1 MNFSEAFLISL
12 IAGSKKNGNFDDFLL
27 RNIQM
32 VSCGTIYTISTTAK
46 IERILWSDWN
56 KGIYQNQVSPD
67 LRLHNSGRSNEFEI
81 VFDKIKKNKLPECFS
96 NWYLGNVHCDN
107 RNGWVS
113 LLNFEL
119 ILRFKCQ
126 FLFTLRPIIETHSDQ
141 RWNRV
146 LVSVIQVWI
155 LKSENNYG
163 HKIYYHLW
171 YYDDIRLSSLEWLY
185 MVLYL
190 GNNRFWKW

>member
-163 HKIYYHLW
+163 HKI
-171 YYDDIRLSSLEWLY
+171 
-185 MVLYL
+185 
-190 GNNRFWKW
+190 

>member
-12 IAGSKKNGNFDDFLL
+12 IAGSKKIAILTIAYFVTFRWFLVARFIRFQRLPRLSEFFDRTETRKSIKTKYHRTSD
-27 RNIQM
+27 
-32 VSCGTIYTISTTAK
+32 CTIRMAVYT
-46 IERILWSDWN
+46 
-56 KGIYQNQVSPD
+56 
-67 LRLHNSGRSNEFEI
+67 NEFKI

-155 LKSENNYG
+155 VKSENNYG
-163 HKIYYHLW
+163 HKI
-171 YYDDIRLSSLEWLY
+171 
-185 MVLYL
+185 
-190 GNNRFWKW
+190 

>member
-1 MNFSEAFLISL
+1 MAIYDN
-12 IAGSKKNGNFDDFLL
+12 LL

-56 KGIYQNQVSPD
+56 KEIYQNQVSPD

-146 LVSVIQVWI
+146 LVSVIQV
-155 LKSENNYG
+155 
-163 HKIYYHLW
+163 
-171 YYDDIRLSSLEWLY
+171 
-185 MVLYL
+185 
-190 GNNRFWKW
+190 